1 MQTIHSFHQSF
12 CSKAIAEVNN
22 RKEAAYSKIK
32 KYNNPILLDILIPVY
47 NESKRMGCLREKLE
61 ELNSIQ
67 KLNKN
72 ISFRVILADDGS
84 NDGTVKLVSEIIEKY
99 PQIPVV
105 MSEISVRLRVAKKQ
119 QPLAIC
125 MGAAMIAGYNKA
137 LSLEPTSDYIVYTDF
152 DFSVPMWQIGDMLS
166 AMEKR
171 VDVIQGSRR
180 IRDALVLKSGKIDLL
195 GKEFIKKWKEIFPE
209 VAKKITDT
217 NGPLRACKTNK
228 LSKTIRVLDKLQVYS
243 TAFKVVSL
251 VHLVGIRGLSYEEV
265 GLIFLDQEFG
275 SHFHADEI
283 ELRKLYYLYALEDM
297 TSVARKNIFYET
309 D

>member
-12 CSKAIAEVNN
+12 CSNAIAEVNS

-32 KYNNPILLDILIPVY
+32 KYSSSILLDILIPVY

-61 ELNSIQ
+61 ELSSIQ

-84 NDGTVKLVSEIIEKY
+84 NDGTVKLISEIIDDY
-99 PQIPVV
+99 PQIPVL

-125 MGAAMIAGYNKA
+125 MGAAMIAGYKKA
-137 LSLEPTSDYIVYTDF
+137 LSLDPISDYIVYTDF
-152 DFSVPMWQIGDMLS
+152 DFSVPIWQIGEMLS
-166 AMEKR
+166 GMEKG

-180 IRDALVLKSGKIDLL
+180 TEDSLVLKSGKINML

-209 VAKKITDT
+209 AAKKITDT
-217 NGPLRACKTNK
+217 NGPLRACKT
-228 LSKTIRVLDKLQVYS
+228 SEIPKTIKLLDKLQVYS

-251 VHLVGIRGLSYEEV
+251 VHMVAIRSLSYEEV

-283 ELRKLYYLYALEDM
+283 ESRKMYYLYALEDM
-297 TSVARKNIFYET
+297 INVARKNIFYET